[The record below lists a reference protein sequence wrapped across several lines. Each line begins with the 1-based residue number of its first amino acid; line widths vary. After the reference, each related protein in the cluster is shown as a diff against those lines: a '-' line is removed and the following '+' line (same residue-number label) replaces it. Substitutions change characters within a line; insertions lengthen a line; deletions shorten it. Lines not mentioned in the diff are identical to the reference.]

1 VTEDYPP
8 QGPDTAPAFVGLVL
22 AVIAIFLVLFA
33 IVTLTN
39 HHYEQNEAAPAT
51 QQSP

>member
-1 VTEDYPP
+1 MTEEYPP

-22 AVIAIFLVLFA
+22 AVIAIAVVLFA
-33 IVTLTN
+33 IVSLTN
-39 HHYEQNEAAPAT
+39 HHYEQNEAAPTT